1 MILFYISRPLGQTL
15 TTYIGDI
22 NMSKNTKQPT
32 TTPVTSN
39 PTQESLDQGIS
50 NQVEMFINN
59 FNFDEVEPESKRKRY
74 TASPSDVTDSGQDNP
89 FWNVSL
95 IVRLGGYVAKAEKSY
110 QKAIQ
115 RADTIEKELENGK
128 DWYADDSN
136 GASIFQQNEAN
147 IENAE
152 LEMNLFRQIYEAV
165 LDTPWEGAEKHEKH
179 LDSIFNPATLGSMN
193 SGSKLKNSAQDAML
207 KVRARKSGRSLA
219 EQKDFESR
227 VDTAFKDYPQIGLP
241 IDICKVSA
249 NKAEDMLR
257 DAIKEASKPI
267 KHKA

>member
-1 MILFYISRPLGQTL
+1 
-15 TTYIGDI
+15 
-22 NMSKNTKQPT
+22 MSKNTKQPT
-32 TTPVTSN
+32 TTEITSN
-39 PTQESLDQGIS
+39 PTQVALDQGNSDI
-50 NQVEMFINN
+50 VEMFINN

-74 TASPSDVTDSGQDNP
+74 SSAPSEVTDTGQDNP

-115 RADTIEKELENGK
+115 RADSIEKELENGK
-128 DWYADDSN
+128 DWYADESN
-136 GASIFQQNEAN
+136 GTSIFQQNEAN
-147 IENAE
+147 IANAE
-152 LEMNLFRQIYEAV
+152 MEMNLFRQIYEAI
-165 LDTPWEGAEKHEKH
+165 LDTPWEGVDKHDKH

-193 SGSKLKNSAQDAML
+193 SGSKMKNSASDAML
-207 KVRARKSGRSLA
+207 KIRARKSGRSL
-219 EQKDFESR
+219 EQQKDFESR
-227 VDTAFKDYPQIGLP
+227 VDTAFKDYPQIGLD
-241 IDICKVSA
+241 INICKISA

>member
-1 MILFYISRPLGQTL
+1 
-15 TTYIGDI
+15 
-22 NMSKNTKQPT
+22 MSKNTKQPT
-32 TTPVTSN
+32 TTEITSN
-39 PTQESLDQGIS
+39 PTQVALDQGNSDI
-50 NQVEMFINN
+50 VEMFINN

-74 TASPSDVTDSGQDNP
+74 SSAPSEVTDTGQDNP

-110 QKAIQ
+110 QKAIG
-115 RADTIEKELENGK
+115 RADNIEKELENGK
-128 DWYADDSN
+128 DWYADDTN

-193 SGSKLKNSAQDAML
+193 SGSKMKNSASDAML
-207 KVRARKSGRSLA
+207 KIRARKSGRSL
-219 EQKDFESR
+219 EQQKDFESR
-227 VDTAFKDYPQIGLP
+227 VDTAFKDYPQIGLD
-241 IDICKVSA
+241 INICKISA

-257 DAIKEASKPI
+257 DAIKQASKPI

>member
-1 MILFYISRPLGQTL
+1 
-15 TTYIGDI
+15 
-22 NMSKNTKQPT
+22 MSKNTKQPT
-32 TTPVTSN
+32 TTEITSN
-39 PTQESLDQGIS
+39 PTQVALDQGNSDI
-50 NQVEMFINN
+50 VEMFINN

-74 TASPSDVTDSGQDNP
+74 SSAPSVVTDTGQDNP

-95 IVRLGGYVAKAEKSY
+95 IVRLGGYVAKDEKSY
-110 QKAIQ
+110 QKAIG
-115 RADTIEKELENGK
+115 RADNIEKELENGK
-128 DWYADDSN
+128 DWYADDTN

-193 SGSKLKNSAQDAML
+193 SGSKMKNSASDAML
-207 KVRARKSGRSLA
+207 KIRARKSGRSL
-219 EQKDFESR
+219 EQQKDFESR
-227 VDTAFKDYPQIGLP
+227 VDTAFKDYPQIGLD
-241 IDICKVSA
+241 INICKISA

>member
-1 MILFYISRPLGQTL
+1 
-15 TTYIGDI
+15 
-22 NMSKNTKQPT
+22 MSKNTKQPT
-32 TTPVTSN
+32 TTQVTSN
-39 PTQESLDQGIS
+39 PTQVALDQGNS
-50 NQVEMFINN
+50 NIVEMFINN

-74 TASPSDVTDSGQDNP
+74 SSAPSDVTDTGQDNP

-128 DWYADDSN
+128 DWYADESN

-147 IENAE
+147 IANAE
-152 LEMNLFRQIYEAV
+152 MEMNLFRQIYEAI
-165 LDTPWEGAEKHEKH
+165 LDTPWEGVDKHDKH

-193 SGSKLKNSAQDAML
+193 SGSKMKNSASDAML
-207 KVRARKSGRSLA
+207 KIRARKSGRSL
-219 EQKDFESR
+219 EQQKDFESR
-227 VDTAFKDYPQIGLP
+227 VDTAFKDYPQIGLD
-241 IDICKVSA
+241 INICKISA

-257 DAIKEASKPI
+257 DAIKQASKPI

>member
-1 MILFYISRPLGQTL
+1 
-15 TTYIGDI
+15 
-22 NMSKNTKQPT
+22 MSKNTKQPT

-39 PTQESLDQGIS
+39 PTQVALDQGNS
-50 NQVEMFINN
+50 NIVEMFINN

-74 TASPSDVTDSGQDNP
+74 SSAPSDVTDTGQDNP

-147 IENAE
+147 IANAE
-152 LEMNLFRQIYEAV
+152 MEMNLFRQIYEAI
-165 LDTPWEGAEKHEKH
+165 LDTPWEGVDKHDKH

-193 SGSKLKNSAQDAML
+193 SGSKMKNSASDAML
-207 KVRARKSGRSLA
+207 KIRARKSGRSL
-219 EQKDFESR
+219 EQQKDFESR
-227 VDTAFKDYPQIGLP
+227 VDTAFKDYPQIGLD
-241 IDICKVSA
+241 INICKISA

>member
-1 MILFYISRPLGQTL
+1 
-15 TTYIGDI
+15 
-22 NMSKNTKQPT
+22 MSKNTKQPT
-32 TTPVTSN
+32 TTQVTSN
-39 PTQESLDQGIS
+39 PTQVALDQGNS
-50 NQVEMFINN
+50 NIVEMFSNN

-74 TASPSDVTDSGQDNP
+74 SSAPSDVTDTGQDNP

-128 DWYADDSN
+128 DWYADESN

-147 IENAE
+147 IANAE
-152 LEMNLFRQIYEAV
+152 MEMNLFRQIYEAI
-165 LDTPWEGAEKHEKH
+165 LDTPWEGVDKHDKH

-193 SGSKLKNSAQDAML
+193 SGSKMKNSASDAML
-207 KVRARKSGRSLA
+207 KIRARKSGRSL
-219 EQKDFESR
+219 EQQKDFESR
-227 VDTAFKDYPQIGLP
+227 VDTAFKDYPQIGL
-241 IDICKVSA
+241 DTNICKISA

-257 DAIKEASKPI
+257 DAIKQASKPI

>member
-1 MILFYISRPLGQTL
+1 
-15 TTYIGDI
+15 
-22 NMSKNTKQPT
+22 MSKNTKQPT
-32 TTPVTSN
+32 QGDITSN
-39 PTQESLDQGIS
+39 PTQVALDQGNSDI
-50 NQVEMFINN
+50 VEMFINN

-89 FWNVSL
+89 YWNVSL
-95 IVRLGGYVAKAEKSY
+95 LVRLGGYVAKAERSY
-110 QKAIQ
+110 NKAIQ

-152 LEMNLFRQIYEAV
+152 LEMNLFRQIYEAI
-165 LDTPWEGAEKHEKH
+165 LDTPWEGADKHDKH

-193 SGSKLKNSAQDAML
+193 SGSKLKTSAQDAML

-219 EQKDFESR
+219 EQKDFEAR
-227 VDTAFKDYPQIGLP
+227 VDTAFQDYPQIGL
-241 IDICKVSA
+241 DTNICKISA

>member
-1 MILFYISRPLGQTL
+1 
-15 TTYIGDI
+15 
-22 NMSKNTKQPT
+22 MSKNTKQPT
-32 TTPVTSN
+32 TTEITSN
-39 PTQESLDQGIS
+39 PTQVALDQGNSDI
-50 NQVEMFINN
+50 VEMFINN

-74 TASPSDVTDSGQDNP
+74 SSAPSEVTDTGQDNP

-128 DWYADDSN
+128 DWYADESN
-136 GASIFQQNEAN
+136 GTSIFQQNEAN
-147 IENAE
+147 IANAE
-152 LEMNLFRQIYEAV
+152 MEMNLFRQIYEAI
-165 LDTPWEGAEKHEKH
+165 LDTPWEGVDKHDKH

-193 SGSKLKNSAQDAML
+193 SGSKMKNSASDAML
-207 KVRARKSGRSLA
+207 KIRARKSGRSL
-219 EQKDFESR
+219 EQQKDFESR
-227 VDTAFKDYPQIGLP
+227 VDTAFKDYPQIGLD
-241 IDICKVSA
+241 INICKISA

>member
-1 MILFYISRPLGQTL
+1 
-15 TTYIGDI
+15 
-22 NMSKNTKQPT
+22 MSKNTKQPT
-32 TTPVTSN
+32 TTEITSN
-39 PTQESLDQGIS
+39 PTQVALDQGNSDI
-50 NQVEMFINN
+50 VEMFINN

-74 TASPSDVTDSGQDNP
+74 SSAPSEVTDTGQDNP

-110 QKAIQ
+110 QKAIG
-115 RADTIEKELENGK
+115 RADNIEKELENGK
-128 DWYADDSN
+128 DWYADDTN
-136 GASIFQQNEAN
+136 GASIFQQNESN

-193 SGSKLKNSAQDAML
+193 SGSKMKNSASDAML
-207 KVRARKSGRSLA
+207 KIRARKSGRSLE

-227 VDTAFKDYPQIGLP
+227 VDTAFKDYPQIGLD
-241 IDICKVSA
+241 INICKISA

>member
-32 TTPVTSN
+32 TTEITSN
-39 PTQESLDQGIS
+39 PTQVALDQGNSDI
-50 NQVEMFINN
+50 VEMFINN

-74 TASPSDVTDSGQDNP
+74 SSAPSEVTDTGQDNP

-110 QKAIQ
+110 QKAIG
-115 RADTIEKELENGK
+115 RADNIEKELENGK
-128 DWYADDSN
+128 DWYADDTN

-193 SGSKLKNSAQDAML
+193 SGSKMKNSASDAML
-207 KVRARKSGRSLA
+207 KIRARKSGRSL
-219 EQKDFESR
+219 EQQKDFESR
-227 VDTAFKDYPQIGLP
+227 VDTAFKDYPQIGLD
-241 IDICKVSA
+241 INICKISA

-257 DAIKEASKPI
+257 DAIKQASKPI

>member
-1 MILFYISRPLGQTL
+1 
-15 TTYIGDI
+15 
-22 NMSKNTKQPT
+22 MSKNTKQPT
-32 TTPVTSN
+32 TTEITSN
-39 PTQESLDQGIS
+39 PTQVALDQGNSDI
-50 NQVEMFINN
+50 VEMFINN

-74 TASPSDVTDSGQDNP
+74 SSAPSDVTDTGQDNP

-110 QKAIQ
+110 QKAIG
-115 RADTIEKELENGK
+115 RADNIEKELENGK
-128 DWYADDSN
+128 DWYADDTN

-193 SGSKLKNSAQDAML
+193 SGSKMKNSASDAML
-207 KVRARKSGRSLA
+207 KIRARKSGRSL
-219 EQKDFESR
+219 EQQKDFESR
-227 VDTAFKDYPQIGLP
+227 VDTAFKDYPQIGLD
-241 IDICKVSA
+241 INICKISA

-257 DAIKEASKPI
+257 DAIKQASKPI

>member
-1 MILFYISRPLGQTL
+1 
-15 TTYIGDI
+15 
-22 NMSKNTKQPT
+22 MSKNTKQPT
-32 TTPVTSN
+32 TTEITSN
-39 PTQESLDQGIS
+39 PTQVALDQGNSDI
-50 NQVEMFINN
+50 VEMFINN

-74 TASPSDVTDSGQDNP
+74 SSAPSDVTDTGQDNP

-128 DWYADDSN
+128 DWYADESN
-136 GASIFQQNEAN
+136 GTSIFQQNEAN
-147 IENAE
+147 IANAE
-152 LEMNLFRQIYEAV
+152 MEMNLFRQIYEAI
-165 LDTPWEGAEKHEKH
+165 LDTPWEGVDKHDKH

-193 SGSKLKNSAQDAML
+193 SGSKMKNSASDAML
-207 KVRARKSGRSLA
+207 KIRARKSGRSL
-219 EQKDFESR
+219 EQQKDFESR
-227 VDTAFKDYPQIGLP
+227 VDTAFKDYPQIGLD
-241 IDICKVSA
+241 INICKISA

-257 DAIKEASKPI
+257 DAIKQASKPI

>member
-1 MILFYISRPLGQTL
+1 
-15 TTYIGDI
+15 
-22 NMSKNTKQPT
+22 MSKNTKQPT

-193 SGSKLKNSAQDAML
+193 SGSKLKNSAQDAMY
-207 KVRARKSGRSLA
+207 KVRARKSGRTL
-219 EQKDFESR
+219 EQQKDFEAR
-227 VDTAFKDYPQIGLP
+227 LLQAFKDYPRVEHWVDV
-241 IDICKVSA
+241 DIAKMSA
-249 NKAEDMLR
+249 DKAEDMLR
-257 DAIKEASKPI
+257 KAIKDASKPI

>member
-1 MILFYISRPLGQTL
+1 
-15 TTYIGDI
+15 
-22 NMSKNTKQPT
+22 MSKNTKQPT

-39 PTQESLDQGIS
+39 PTQEALDKGNSDI
-50 NQVEMFINN
+50 VEMFINN

-89 FWNVSL
+89 YWNVSL

-110 QKAIQ
+110 QKAIA
-115 RADTIEKELENGK
+115 RGDSIEQELARGK

-165 LDTPWEGAEKHEKH
+165 LDTAWEGVEKHEKH

-193 SGSKLKNSAQDAML
+193 SGSRLKVSAEEAML

-219 EQKDFESR
+219 EQQAFECR
-227 VDTAFKDYPQIGLP
+227 IETATVQYPILKHQLNP
-241 IDICKVSA
+241 DIAKVSA
-249 NKAEDMLR
+249 DKGEAWLR
-257 DAIKEASKPI
+257 DAIKDVEKPSKT
-267 KHKA
+267 KA

>member
-1 MILFYISRPLGQTL
+1 
-15 TTYIGDI
+15 
-22 NMSKNTKQPT
+22 MSKNTKQPT
-32 TTPVTSN
+32 NTQVTSN
-39 PTQESLDQGIS
+39 PTQVALDQGNSDI
-50 NQVEMFINN
+50 VEMFINN

-74 TASPSDVTDSGQDNP
+74 SSAPSDVTDTGQDNP

-152 LEMNLFRQIYEAV
+152 LEMNLFRQIYEAI

-179 LDSIFNPATLGSMN
+179 LDSIFNPATLGTMN

-207 KVRARKSGRSLA
+207 KVRARKSGRTFA
-219 EQKDFESR
+219 EQKDFEAR
-227 VDTAFKDYPQIGLP
+227 VDQAHKDYPHIVTDADL
-241 IDICKVSA
+241 CKI
-249 NKAEDMLR
+249 NKDKAEDILR
-257 DAIKEASKPI
+257 LLIKDASRSI